1 MKTSWATVFAL
12 LLLLSL
18 LGGCSSQGVSNTEV
32 EIGEFWIRP
41 GDRVLRAGAV
51 DLAVENYGEFPHTLV
66 VSDASGTV
74 IGATDLI
81 TSEATTV
88 LTVDLLPGSYTLTCR
103 IVKGLDDGTFV
114 DHFQEGM
121 TASVNVSA

>member
-32 EIGEFWIRP
+32 EIGEFWISP

>member
-1 MKTSWATVFAL
+1 MKKPRWRVTALVL
-12 LLLLSL
+12 LLGLV
-18 LGGCSSQGVSNTEV
+18 GGCGSRGVTNTAV
-32 EIGEFWIRP
+32 EIGEFWISP
-41 GDRVLRAGAV
+41 EHRVLRTGV
-51 DLAVENYGEFPHTLV
+51 VELIVENYGEFPHTLV

-81 TSEATTV
+81 GSEASTA
-88 LTVDLLPGSYTLTCR
+88 LTVDLMPGSYTFTCR

-121 TASVNVSA
+121 TASVTVPA

>member
-1 MKTSWATVFAL
+1 MKKPQLTMTGVVLLLAL
-12 LLLLSL
+12 L
-18 LGGCSSQGVSNTEV
+18 GACGVQGVANTEV
-32 EIGEFWIRP
+32 EIGEFWISP
-41 GDRVLRAGAV
+41 GDGVLRAGTV
-51 DLAVENYGEFPHTLV
+51 ELLVENYGEFSHTLV

-81 TSEATTV
+81 GSEATTV
-88 LTVDLLPGSYTLTCR
+88 LTVDLLPGSYTFTCR

>member
-1 MKTSWATVFAL
+1 MKPSRATVIAL
-12 LLLLSL
+12 VLLLSL
-18 LGGCSSQGVSNTEV
+18 LGGCSSQGVSTTEV
-32 EIGEFWIRP
+32 EIGEFWISP

-51 DLAVENYGEFPHTLV
+51 DLLVENYGEFPHTLV

-74 IGATDLI
+74 VGATDLI

-88 LTVDLLPGSYTLTCR
+88 LTVDLVPGSYTFTCR

-121 TASVNVSA
+121 TASVEVSA

>member
-1 MKTSWATVFAL
+1 MKKRCSAMTAL
-12 LLLLSL
+12 VLMLGL
-18 LGGCSSQGVSNTEV
+18 LGACGGQGVANTEV
-32 EIGEFWIRP
+32 QIGEFWISP
-41 GDRVLRAGAV
+41 DDGVFRAGTV
-51 DLAVENYGEFPHTLV
+51 ELLVENYGEFSHTLV

-81 TSEATTV
+81 APEASTV
-88 LTVDLLPGSYTLTCR
+88 LTVDVLPGSYAFTCR

-114 DHFQEGM
+114 DHYQEGM

>member
-1 MKTSWATVFAL
+1 MKKPQLTMTGVVLLLAL
-12 LLLLSL
+12 L
-18 LGGCSSQGVSNTEV
+18 GACGVQGVANTEV
-32 EIGEFWIRP
+32 EIGEFWISP
-41 GDRVLRAGAV
+41 GDGVLRAGTV
-51 DLAVENYGEFPHTLV
+51 ELLVENYGEFSHTLV

-81 TSEATTV
+81 GSEATTV
-88 LTVDLLPGSYTLTCR
+88 LTVDLLPGSYTFTCR
-103 IVKGLDDGTFV
+103 IVKGLDEGTFV

>member
-1 MKTSWATVFAL
+1 MKTSWATVIAL

-32 EIGEFWIRP
+32 EIGEFWISP

>member
-1 MKTSWATVFAL
+1 MKKSRWKVTAL
-12 LLLLSL
+12 LLLLGL
-18 LGGCSSQGVSNTEV
+18 VGGCGGRGVANTEV
-32 EIGEFWIRP
+32 EIGEFWISP

-51 DLAVENYGEFPHTLV
+51 ELLVENYGEFAHTLV

-81 TSEATTV
+81 GSEASTA
-88 LTVDLLPGSYTLTCR
+88 LTVDLLPGSYTFTCR

-121 TASVNVSA
+121 TASVNVPA

>member
-1 MKTSWATVFAL
+1 MKNPRWRVTVLVL
-12 LLLLSL
+12 LLGLVA
-18 LGGCSSQGVSNTEV
+18 GCGSRGVATTAV
-32 EIGEFWIRP
+32 ELGEFWINP
-41 GDRVLRAGAV
+41 EDRVLRAGAV
-51 DLAVENYGEFPHTLV
+51 ELIVENYGQFPHTLV

-81 TSEATTV
+81 GSEASTP
-88 LTVDLLPGSYTLTCR
+88 LTVDLGPGSYTFTCR

-121 TASVNVSA
+121 TASVTVPG

>member
-1 MKTSWATVFAL
+1 MKKPQLTMTGVVL
-12 LLLLSL
+12 LLGL
-18 LGGCSSQGVSNTEV
+18 LGACGVQGVANTEV
-32 EIGEFWIRP
+32 EIGEFWISP
-41 GDRVLRAGAV
+41 GDGVLRAGTV
-51 DLAVENYGEFPHTLV
+51 ELLVENYGEFSHTLV

-81 TSEATTV
+81 GSEATTV
-88 LTVDLLPGSYTLTCR
+88 LTVDLLPGSYTFTCR

>member
-1 MKTSWATVFAL
+1 MNLPRAAMIAFV
-12 LLLLSL
+12 LLLSL
-18 LGGCSSQGVSNTEV
+18 MGGCSTQGVSNTEV
-32 EIGEFWIRP
+32 EIGEFWISP
-41 GDRVLRAGAV
+41 EDRVLRAGVV
-51 DLAVENYGEFPHTLV
+51 DLLVENYGEFPHTLV

-81 TSEATTV
+81 GAEATTV
-88 LTVDLLPGSYTLTCR
+88 LTVDLLPGSYTFTCR

-121 TASVNVSA
+121 TASVKVSA

>member
-1 MKTSWATVFAL
+1 MKKPQLTMTGVVLLLAL
-12 LLLLSL
+12 L
-18 LGGCSSQGVSNTEV
+18 GACGVQGVANTEV
-32 EIGEFWIRP
+32 EIGEFWISP
-41 GDRVLRAGAV
+41 GDGVLRAGTV
-51 DLAVENYGEFPHTLV
+51 ELLVENYGEFSHTLV

-74 IGATDLI
+74 IGVTDLI
-81 TSEATTV
+81 GSEATTV
-88 LTVDLLPGSYTLTCR
+88 LTVDLLPGSYTFTCR

>member
-1 MKTSWATVFAL
+1 
-12 LLLLSL
+12 
-18 LGGCSSQGVSNTEV
+18 VSNTEV
-32 EIGEFWIRP
+32 EIGEFWISP

>member
-1 MKTSWATVFAL
+1 MKASRATVIAVV
-12 LLLLSL
+12 LLLSL

-32 EIGEFWIRP
+32 EIGEFWISP

-51 DLAVENYGEFPHTLV
+51 DLLVENHGEFPHTLV

-74 IGATDLI
+74 VGATDLI
-81 TSEATTV
+81 TSEATTI
-88 LTVDLLPGSYTLTCR
+88 LTVDLLPGTYTFTCR
-103 IVKGLDDGTFV
+103 IVKGLDDGTFI

>member
-1 MKTSWATVFAL
+1 MKKPQLTMTGVVLLLAL
-12 LLLLSL
+12 L
-18 LGGCSSQGVSNTEV
+18 GACGVQGVAYTEV
-32 EIGEFWIRP
+32 EIGEFWISP
-41 GDRVLRAGAV
+41 GDGVLRAGTV
-51 DLAVENYGEFPHTLV
+51 ELLVENYGEFSHTLV

-81 TSEATTV
+81 GSEATTV
-88 LTVDLLPGSYTLTCR
+88 LTVDLLPGSYTFTCR

>member
-1 MKTSWATVFAL
+1 MKKPQPTLTGLVLLIAL
-12 LLLLSL
+12 LGAC
-18 LGGCSSQGVSNTEV
+18 GGQGVAHTEV
-32 EIGEFWIRP
+32 EIGEFWVSP
-41 GDRVLRAGAV
+41 GDRLLRAGTV
-51 DLAVENYGEFPHTLV
+51 ELLVENHGEFSHTLV

-74 IGATDLI
+74 ISATDLI
-81 TSEATTV
+81 GSEATTA
-88 LTVDLLPGSYTLTCR
+88 LTVDLLPGSYTFTCR